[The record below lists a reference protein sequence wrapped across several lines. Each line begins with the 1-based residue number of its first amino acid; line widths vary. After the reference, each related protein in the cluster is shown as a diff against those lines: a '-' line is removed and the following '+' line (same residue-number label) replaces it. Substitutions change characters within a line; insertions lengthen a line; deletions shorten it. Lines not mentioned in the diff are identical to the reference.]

1 MRMAHR
7 RGPGWRQRAVCTACA
22 MLALLALVA
31 LPASSQE
38 ATFPLKSMTP
48 EAAVSA
54 ARAALEHCRKQG
66 YQVTV
71 AVVDRSGLLQALVRD
86 RFAGAHT
93 VEVATNKAWTAA
105 SFKLATAALAL
116 ETQAGKPMSGIR
128 AHPHVLAAGG
138 GQPIQAGGVLLG
150 GIGVS
155 GAPGGEM
162 DDACAQ
168 AGIRAIA
175 ESLEF

>member
-1 MRMAHR
+1 
-7 RGPGWRQRAVCTACA
+7 
-22 MLALLALVA
+22 ML
-31 LPASSQE
+31 
-38 ATFPLKSMTP
+38 TFPVSAQEGTFLVKSMTP
-48 EAAVSA
+48 ESAVSA
-54 ARAALEHCRKQG
+54 AREALAFCRKQG

-71 AVVDRSGLLQALVRD
+71 AVVDRSGLLQALIRD

-93 VEVATNKAWTAA
+93 VDVATNKAWTAA
-105 SFKLATAALAL
+105 SFKVATAALAQ

-155 GAPGGEM
+155 GAPSGEI
-162 DDACAQ
+162 DDVCAQ

>member
-1 MRMAHR
+1 MRMADR
-7 RGPGWRQRAVCTACA
+7 VGPGWRRGAVCTAYA
-22 MLALLALVA
+22 MLALLALLA
-31 LPASSQE
+31 LPALSQE
-38 ATFPLKSMTP
+38 GTFSLKSMTP

-54 ARAALEHCRKQG
+54 ARAAMEHCRKQG

-93 VEVATNKAWTAA
+93 IEVATNKAWTAA
-105 SFKLATAALAL
+105 SFKLATATLAL

-128 AHPHVLAAGG
+128 AHPHVLAAAG
-138 GQPIQAGGVLLG
+138 GQPIEAGGALLG

-155 GAPGGEM
+155 GAPGGDM

>member
-1 MRMAHR
+1 
-7 RGPGWRQRAVCTACA
+7 
-22 MLALLALVA
+22 MLTFS
-31 LPASSQE
+31 ASAQE
-38 ATFPLKSMTP
+38 GTFSVKSMTP
-48 EAAVSA
+48 ESAVSA
-54 ARAALEHCRKQG
+54 AREALAFCRTQG

-93 VEVATNKAWTAA
+93 IDVATNKAWTAA
-105 SFKLATAALAL
+105 SFKLATSVLAQ

-155 GAPGGEM
+155 GAPSGEI
-162 DDACAQ
+162 DDICAQ

>member
-1 MRMAHR
+1 MADRLADRLGSGR
-7 RGPGWRQRAVCTACA
+7 RRRAVCTACA
-22 MLALLALVA
+22 VLASQA
-31 LPASSQE
+31 LPAASQE
-38 ATFPLKSMTP
+38 GTFSLKSMTP

-54 ARAALEHCRKQG
+54 VQAALAHCRKQG

-93 VEVATNKAWTAA
+93 IEVATNKAWTAA

-138 GQPIQAGGVLLG
+138 GLPIQAGGVLLG

-155 GAPGGEM
+155 GAPGGDM

-168 AGIRAIA
+168 AGSRAIA